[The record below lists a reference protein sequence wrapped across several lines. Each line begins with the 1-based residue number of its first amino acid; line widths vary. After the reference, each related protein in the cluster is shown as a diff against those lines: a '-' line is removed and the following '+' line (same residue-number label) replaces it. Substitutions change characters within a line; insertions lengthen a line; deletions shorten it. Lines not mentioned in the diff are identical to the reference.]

1 MINKIRAW
9 QQSRK
14 RTANSTI
21 KIQRTGTVYIFQ
33 VSAMLRQEDIE
44 ILRRQIEQQISK
56 GVVVIDSR
64 AKLISVEPM
73 YKAIYH
79 TQRP

>member
-1 MINKIRAW
+1 
-9 QQSRK
+9 
-14 RTANSTI
+14 
-21 KIQRTGTVYIFQ
+21 
-33 VSAMLRQEDIE
+33 MLRQEDIE